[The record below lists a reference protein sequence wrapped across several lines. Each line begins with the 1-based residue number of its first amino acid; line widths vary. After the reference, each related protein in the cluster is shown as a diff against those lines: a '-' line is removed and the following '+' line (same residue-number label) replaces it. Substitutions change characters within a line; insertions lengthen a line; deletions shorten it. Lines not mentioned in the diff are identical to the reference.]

1 MTVNSIPV
9 NVANKFSLGGKVDDR
24 EIIITYSTVDGPLLT
39 LQRPPSD
46 LLREFRGK
54 DLVQQ
59 VTEIGT
65 LVTIVFE
72 QPSKPEGTEVQLSVL
87 LPLVNLGPVGETNP
101 VQADVK
107 TDAILTTM
115 KVGILPQPVGQIQ
128 TYKFV
133 HFTGT
138 ASFQKS

>member
-9 NVANKFSLGGKVDDR
+9 NVANKFSLSGKLDDR
-24 EIIITYSTVDGPLLT
+24 EIIITYSTVNEPLLT
-39 LQRPPSD
+39 IQRPPSD
-46 LLREFRGK
+46 LIREFSGK

-87 LPLVNLGPVGETNP
+87 LPFVNLGPVGEKNP
-101 VQADVK
+101 VQVDVK
-107 TDAILTTM
+107 SIAILTTQ
-115 KVGILPQPVGQIQ
+115 KVGILPQPVGQSQ
-128 TYKFV
+128 AYEFV
-133 HFTGT
+133 PLTGT
-138 ASFQKS
+138 ASFQGS

>member
-1 MTVNSIPV
+1 MTVDNIPV
-9 NVANKFSLGGKVDDR
+9 NVANKFTLSGKLDGR

-46 LLREFRGK
+46 LLLEFRGK

-59 VTEIGT
+59 DTEIGT
-65 LVTIVFE
+65 LITVVLE

-87 LPLVNLGPVGETNP
+87 LPFVNLGPVGEKNP

-107 TDAILTTM
+107 TEAILTTQ
-115 KVGILPQPVGQIQ
+115 KVGILPRPIGQSQ
-128 TYKFV
+128 TYEFV
-133 HFTGT
+133 PLTGT
-138 ASFQKS
+138 ASFQRS